1 MNGREEKS
9 IELWRLVH
17 LRRVSLFVMYLVL
30 HDIQYQV
37 PYVFDIRHSTQL
49 IMLLGARTRT
59 LTVGLTVGYLSVP

>member
-1 MNGREEKS
+1 MRNGMNGREEKS

-37 PYVFDIRHSTQL
+37 LYVFDIRHSTQL
-49 IMLLGARTRT
+49 IMLLGAP
-59 LTVGLTVGYLSVP
+59 VP